1 MNFWNTVYFGN
12 PLKDWAIAF
21 GIVVVAFSLIK
32 ILRLPV
38 LRRFKKWSER
48 TTNSFDDFIVLAIEK
63 CVIPFLYFVAIY
75 GALHY
80 LTLDTRINRV
90 IEVALLF
97 IITFYIL
104 RLLSSAVQYSI
115 FTFLGRQENS
125 ETKQKQAR
133 GLILIFKA
141 IIWILGIVFVMN
153 NLGYNVTTII
163 TGLGIG
169 GIAVALAAQTILG
182 DLFSYFVIFFD
193 RPFEIGDFL
202 KVDDKLGSVE
212 YIGIKTTRIRAISGE
227 QLIFSNKDLTDSRV
241 HNFKRMERRRVVF
254 SIGVIYQTTAEQLRK
269 IPEIIKEIIESIEG
283 ATFDRSH
290 FSAFGDFSLNFESV
304 YYIAGP
310 DFTEYMNRQQN
321 IYMQI
326 FEAFE
331 KENIEFA
338 FPTQTLFAGN
348 AFVKGKEEN
357 GEVKTGEKG

>member
-1 MNFWNTVYFGN
+1 MNIWDTIYFN
-12 PLKDWAIAF
+12 NSLRDWTIAA
-21 GIVVVAFSLIK
+21 GVVIVGFSLVK

-38 LRRFKKWSER
+38 LKRFKKWSEK
-48 TTNSFDDFIVLAIEK
+48 TSNSFDDFIVLAIEK
-63 CVIPFLYFVAIY
+63 TVIPFLYFVAIY
-75 GALHY
+75 GALQY
-80 LTLDTRINRV
+80 LTFSTRVNHI
-90 IEVALLF
+90 IQVAMMF
-97 IITFYIL
+97 IVTFYIL
-104 RLLSSAVQYSI
+104 RLLSTAVQYSI
-115 FTFLGRQENS
+115 YTFLGKQEDS
-125 ETKQKQAR
+125 EIKQKQAR

-141 IIWILGIVFVMN
+141 IIWIVGLVFLMN

-202 KVDDKLGSVE
+202 KVDDKVGSVE

-254 SIGVIYQTTAEQLRK
+254 SIGVTYQTTAEQLRK
-269 IPEIIKEIIESIEG
+269 IPEIIKGIIENIEG

-290 FSAFGDFSLNFESV
+290 FSEFGDFSLNFESV

-310 DFTEYMNRQQN
+310 DYTEYMNRQQK
-321 IYMQI
+321 IYLELFQ
-326 FEAFE
+326 AFE
-331 KENIEFA
+331 QEGIEFA
-338 FPTQTLFAGN
+338 YPTQTLFAAN
-348 AFVKGKEEN
+348 AFAKIKDGEMVAEN
-357 GEVKTGEKG
+357 NH

>member
-1 MNFWNTVYFGN
+1 MNFWDTIYFGN
-12 PLKDWAIAF
+12 SLRDWSIAA
-21 GIVVVAFSLIK
+21 GIIVIGFSLIK

-38 LRRFKKWSER
+38 LKRFKKWSAK
-48 TTNSFDDFIVLAIEK
+48 TSNSFDDFIVLAIEK
-63 CVIPFLYFVAIY
+63 TVIPFLYFVAIY
-75 GALHY
+75 GALQY
-80 LTLDTRINRV
+80 LTFSTYTNRI
-90 IEVALLF
+90 IHVAMMF
-97 IITFYIL
+97 IVTFYIL
-104 RLLSSAVQYSI
+104 RLISSAVQYSI
-115 FTFLGRQENS
+115 YTFLGKQEDS

-141 IIWILGIVFVMN
+141 VIWIVGLVFLMN

-202 KVDDKLGSVE
+202 KVDDKVGSVE

-254 SIGVIYQTTAEQLRK
+254 SIGVIYQTTAEQLK
-269 IPEIIKEIIESIEG
+269 MIPDIIKGIIENIEG

-310 DFTEYMNRQQN
+310 DYTEYMNRQQR
-321 IYMQI
+321 IYLEI

-331 KENIEFA
+331 KEGIEFA
-338 FPTQTLFAGN
+338 YPTQTLFAGN
-348 AFVKGKEEN
+348 SFAKIKDGKMMAEN
-357 GEVKTGEKG
+357 NHS

>member
-1 MNFWNTVYFGN
+1 MNFWNTVFFGN
-12 PLKDWAIAF
+12 PLREWAIAL
-21 GIVVVAFSLIK
+21 GIIVVGFSLIK

-38 LRRFKKWSER
+38 LKRFKKWSER
-48 TTNSFDDFIVLAIEK
+48 TSNSFDDFIVLAVEK
-63 CVIPFLYFVAIY
+63 TVIPFLYFVAIY
-75 GALHY
+75 SALQY
-80 LTLDTRINRV
+80 LTFDQRTNSI
-90 IEVALLF
+90 IHVAMMF
-97 IITFYIL
+97 VVTFYIL

-115 FTFLGRQENS
+115 YTFLGKYEDS

-141 IIWILGIVFVMN
+141 VIWIVGLVFLMN

-241 HNFKRMERRRVVF
+241 HNFKRMEKRRVVF
-254 SIGVIYQTTAEQLRK
+254 SVGVTYQTTAEQLKK
-269 IPEIIKEIIESIEG
+269 IPGIIKGIIETIDG

-310 DFTEYMNRQQN
+310 DFNDYMDRQQK
-321 IYMQI
+321 IYLQI

-331 KENIEFA
+331 NEGIEFA
-338 FPTQTLFAGN
+338 YPTQTLFAGN
-348 AFVKGKEEN
+348 TFAKIS
-357 GEVKTGEKG
+357 GEKRVMENNHS